1 MPKKFSLP
9 KRDKEYKVAA
19 VPIFEKPVLNLNY
32 RFSNIIK
39 IICKIFYPF
48 KVAQIYD
55 WYKEKKIK

>member
-48 KVAQIYD
+48 VVA
-55 WYKEKKIK
+55 